1 MVEAMIRFAGL
12 FGVFA
17 VLALLGALGAGG
29 LYLYLNRNLPSAET
43 LRDVRLQV
51 PLRVF
56 ARDGGLIAEFGEQ
69 RRTPLR
75 LDQIPERMLQAFI
88 AGEDDRFH
96 EHPGVDWEGL
106 ARAVWHLLRTGE
118 KGPGGSTITMQ
129 VARNYFLGREKTYVR
144 KLNEILLALKIER
157 EFTKDEIL
165 ELYVNKIF
173 LGQRA
178 YGVGAAA
185 RVYYGRSIR
194 ELSLPQI
201 AMIAGLPKA
210 PSRFNPVANPERGTV
225 RRNYVLR
232 RMFELG
238 YVGEAEYA
246 EARTAPVTARI
257 HGLTVEVEA
266 PYVAEMAR
274 AYMEERY
281 GAEVYT
287 AGYKVY
293 TTLDSRLQHAANAA
307 LRHALIGYDV
317 RHGYRGP
324 ERRAAAGGDARPE
337 EALAGLP
344 AVGGLLPALVT
355 SVGEKAVTARTR
367 DAGPIEIAF
376 ESMEWAR
383 PYIDEDRRGG
393 KPASAADVVQAGDV
407 IRVRLTEDGW
417 SFSQLPEVEG
427 ALVSLDPE
435 DGAIVALA
443 GGFDFY
449 RSKFNRATQARRQP
463 GSSFKPFIYSA
474 ALEHGYTPASIIND
488 APVVFED
495 PSLTSAWRPEN
506 YGGKFFGPTRLRV
519 ALYKSRNL
527 VSIRLLRD
535 IGIEFAIEHVARF
548 GIDVQRLP
556 QGLSLALGSGELTPL
571 ELAAGYSVLAN
582 GGYAVEPYS
591 IERVLDR
598 DDAELFVA
606 EPLTV
611 CRECEAAAASAQ
623 APTTGKGVEIPGEA
637 GAAGNADVAAPGNSG
652 GAGAGAGVQPSG
664 GGGTVVAAMEPPGG
678 SGGTGT
684 AVMEPL
690 GDPGG
695 TAGAGMT
702 SPTGSGGT
710 DGAAEAGAGETP
722 RAPRHAP
729 RVIDA
734 RNAWL
739 MYSLMRDVIRVG
751 TGRRARVLERGDLA
765 GKTGTTNDLRDAW
778 FSGFNADLVA
788 TAWVGFDRV
797 RPLGRRETGARAALP
812 MWIEYMREALEGT
825 PERNI
830 EPPEG
835 VVTVR
840 IDPATGHVAGAS
852 HEGTVFESF
861 RKERVPAR
869 LVERAPRG
877 DTGAGTVAERLF

>member
-1 MVEAMIRFAGL
+1 MIRLAGAFRFL
-12 FGVFA
+12 GILV
-17 VLALLGALGAGG
+17 LLGALAAALGAGG
-29 LYLYLNRNLPSAET
+29 LYLYLTPKLPSAET

-51 PLRVF
+51 PLRVLT
-56 ARDGGLIAEFGEQ
+56 RDGRLVAEFGEQ

-75 LDQIPERMLQAFI
+75 LDQVPERMIQAFI
-88 AGEDDRFH
+88 AGEDDRFY

-106 ARAVWHLLRTGE
+106 VRAVWHLLRTGE

-185 RVYYGRSIR
+185 QVYYGRPIR
-194 ELSLPQI
+194 DLSLAQL

-232 RMFELG
+232 RMVELG
-238 YVGEAEYA
+238 YVGEAEHD
-246 EARTAPVTARI
+246 EARAAPVTARV

-266 PYVAEMAR
+266 PYVAEMVR

-281 GAEVYT
+281 GDEVYT

-307 LRHALIGYDV
+307 LRHALIEYDV

-324 ERRAAAGGDARPE
+324 ERRAAAGEDARPE
-337 EALAGLP
+337 EALADLS
-344 AVGGLLPALVT
+344 AIGGLLPALVT
-355 SVGEKAVTARTR
+355 SVDEGVITARTR
-367 DAGPIEIAF
+367 DAGPIEVSF

-383 PYIDEDRRGG
+383 PYIDEDRRGK
-393 KPASAADVVQAGDV
+393 KPGSAADVVQAGDV
-407 IRVRLTEDGW
+407 IRVRLTDNGW
-417 SFSQLPEVEG
+417 GFSQLPEIEG
-427 ALVSLDPE
+427 ALVSLDPD
-435 DGAIVALA
+435 DGAIVALT

-535 IGIEFAIEHVARF
+535 IGIDFALAHVARF
-548 GIDVQRLP
+548 GVDVQRLP
-556 QGLSLALGSGELTPL
+556 HSLSLALGSGELTPL
-571 ELAAGYSVLAN
+571 ELATGYSVLAN
-582 GGYAVEPYS
+582 GGYAVEPYFV
-591 IERVLDR
+591 ERVLDW
-598 DDAELFVA
+598 DDTELFAADPPV
-606 EPLTV
+606 V
-611 CRECEAAAASAQ
+611 CRDCEEEEAAASAP
-623 APTTGKGVEIPGEA
+623 ATAT
-637 GAAGNADVAAPGNSG
+637 
-652 GAGAGAGVQPSG
+652 GAGMEPSG
-664 GGGTVVAAMEPPGG
+664 DTGGIG
-678 SGGTGT
+678 SAGM
-684 AVMEPL
+684 ALPD
-690 GDPGG
+690 DPGG
-695 TAGAGMT
+695 TEGAGMT
-702 SPTGSGGT
+702 PLDDLGGIDVAAMVSPGGPGRTGEAGMEPSAGSGGT
-710 DGAAEAGAGETP
+710 DGAAETGTGEPP
-722 RAPRHAP
+722 RALRHAP
-729 RVIDA
+729 RAIDA

-739 MYSLMRDVIRVG
+739 MYSLMRDVIRRG
-751 TGRRARVLERGDLA
+751 TGRKARVLERGDLA

-797 RPLGRRETGARAALP
+797 RPLGRRETGGRAALP
-812 MWIEYMREALEGT
+812 MWIEYMKEALANT
-825 PERNI
+825 PERNV

-835 VVTVR
+835 IVTVR
-840 IDPATGHVAGAS
+840 IDPATGRIAGAS
-852 HEGTVFESF
+852 HEGAVFESF
-861 RKERVPAR
+861 RKERIPSR
-869 LVERAPRG
+869 LVERAPG
-877 DTGAGTVAERLF
+877 TDPGAGTVTEKLF